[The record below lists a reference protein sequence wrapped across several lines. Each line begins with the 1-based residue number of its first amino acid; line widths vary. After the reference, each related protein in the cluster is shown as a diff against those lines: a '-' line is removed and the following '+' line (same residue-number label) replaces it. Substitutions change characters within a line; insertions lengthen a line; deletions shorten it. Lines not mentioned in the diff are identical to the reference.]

1 MAISVGVDK
10 FGRPSGRTG
19 PVGLLSYKEPTHP
32 LLVKLIICPPH
43 TDGHTRPLNTQLN
56 RSAHWMLAWD
66 IGFTGSGNV
75 AQRRFQIIPEELPTG
90 EDHLTNWGGL
100 IVADN
105 PEDHPERI
113 YISIKD
119 KMTFSQRQVLG
130 EIADGMP
137 VRRPGSGWNGQDWC
151 LEVLAEASKRGILE
165 DEELRRVAQLAL
177 SPSLIARL

>member
-1 MAISVGVDK
+1 
-10 FGRPSGRTG
+10 F
-19 PVGLLSYKEPTHP
+19 YKEPTHP
-32 LLVKLIICPPH
+32 LPVKLIICPPH
-43 TDGHTRPLNTQLN
+43 IDGHTRSLDTQL
-56 RSAHWMLAWD
+56 RSAHWMIAWD

-90 EDHLTNWGGL
+90 QAHLTNWGGL

-105 PEDHPERI
+105 PEDHRKRI

-119 KMTFSQRQVLG
+119 SMTFSQRQVLG
-130 EIADGMP
+130 EIADDMP

-165 DEELRRVAQLAL
+165 DEELHRVAQLAL
-177 SPSLIARL
+177 SPSCFSIACLRNLLSSLYSHSQDFVHRSTSL